1 MEPSSPIHDRVIDFV
16 SWMAGSPRP
25 GPRIVSAPRGEAR
38 ELVEATRRILGALQQ
53 WKPEHKR
60 RAELLD
66 AALAAIKRV
75 VTSATS
81 SGDYAHMT
89 LSEADADDLRSAL
102 PFLIE
107 YGVMREKDALYPS
120 RGKRRG

>member
-1 MEPSSPIHDRVIDFV
+1 MAPDAPIHDRVIDFV

-25 GPRIVSAPRGEAR
+25 GPRAVSAPRGEAR

-60 RAELLD
+60 RAALLD
-66 AALAAIKRV
+66 AAV
-75 VTSATS
+75 VALNRAVKAATS

-89 LSEADADDLRSAL
+89 LSEADADDLRAAI

-120 RGKRRG
+120 RGKRR